1 VIPLGAT
8 GRKPPGRPTLAP
20 HEEIAMSNLIKG
32 FIYVKDPL
40 TLFAFL
46 SLVFL
51 VAFKTRR
58 VPELFF
64 ALAGKKLTR
73 EQFSSLLHRFMLYGF
88 GGFVLVCGVAVA
100 GQVLAY
106 ASRNRPYSVEDA
118 RREIATSGVSEQQKQ
133 AAVKAY
139 SEGLDAVK
147 KEDFDQAIQ
156 SLQASLSA
164 VPSLSAEYTLAYLYK
179 KKGNLG
185 DANKHA
191 AEALKLVK
199 PGDPMALVRT
209 EQLVTS
215 VSAEANSD
223 NPPNSLGTTE
233 KCQMIGGRKSPF
245 PTPGKSLDDATTI
258 SPGLYIWKES
268 LGKDDKRYFKMRLR
282 SHQTL
287 AIDLRTPDSGTPSAA
302 ATIYD
307 GNGDKK
313 VVRGILYEG
322 SRLGSI
328 AWLPSTDG
336 WVYFSVGGE
345 GYGVAPDT
353 LYCVSVR

>member
-1 VIPLGAT
+1 
-8 GRKPPGRPTLAP
+8 
-20 HEEIAMSNLIKG
+20 MSDLIKG

-100 GQVLAY
+100 GQMLAY

-118 RREIATSGVSEQQKQ
+118 RKEIATSSVSEEQKQ

-139 SEGLDAVK
+139 SDGLEAVK

-156 SLQASLSA
+156 SLQASLNA

-199 PGDPMALVRT
+199 PGDPMALVRA
-209 EQLVTS
+209 EQLVKS

-233 KCQMIGGRKSPF
+233 KCQMVGGRKSPF
-245 PTPGKSLDDATTI
+245 PAPGKSLDDATTI
-258 SPGLYIWKES
+258 SPGLYIWKDS
-268 LGKDDKRYFKMRLR
+268 LGGNDKRYFKMNLR
-282 SHQTL
+282 PHQTL
-287 AIDLRTPDSGTPSAA
+287 AIDFRTPDSEGGPSAG

-307 GNGDKK
+307 GNGDSK
-313 VVRGILYEG
+313 VEGGITHG
-322 SRLGSI
+322 RSRLASI
-328 AWLPSTDG
+328 AWSPSTDG
-336 WVYFSVGGE
+336 WVYLSVGYE
-345 GYGVAPDT
+345 FGVAPDT

>member
-1 VIPLGAT
+1 
-8 GRKPPGRPTLAP
+8 
-20 HEEIAMSNLIKG
+20 MSDLIKG

-73 EQFSSLLHRFMLYGF
+73 GQFSSLLHRFMLYGF
-88 GGFVLVCGVAVA
+88 GGFLLVCGVAVA

-106 ASRNRPYSVEDA
+106 ASRSRPYSVEDA
-118 RREIATSGVSEQQKQ
+118 RKEIATSSVSEEKKQ

-139 SEGLDAVK
+139 SEGLEAVK
-147 KEDFDQAIQ
+147 KEDFDRAIQ
-156 SLQASLSA
+156 SLQASLDA

-179 KKGNLG
+179 RKGNLS

-199 PGDPMALVRT
+199 PGDPMALVRA
-209 EQLVTS
+209 EQLATS
-215 VSAEANSD
+215 VSAGGSSD
-223 NPPNSLGTTE
+223 NPPNSLGTTD
-233 KCQMIGGRKSPF
+233 KCQMIDGRKSAF
-245 PTPGKSLDDATTI
+245 PIAGKSLEDATTI

-268 LGKDDKRYFKMRLR
+268 LGGNDRRYFKMRLR

-287 AIDLRTPDSGTPSAA
+287 AIDFRTPDSADPSAG

-307 GNGDKK
+307 GNGDRK
-313 VVRGILYEG
+313 VEDNILYDR
-322 SRLGSI
+322 SKLKSI
-328 AWLPSTDG
+328 AWSPSTDG
-336 WVYFSVGGE
+336 WVYFSVGF
-345 GYGVAPDT
+345 GYGLTPDT